1 MEIRFH
7 KKLYHEQW
15 SRRRLARVKRKVR
28 KRSPKLNLF
37 LVTLPLGAQGL
48 LEIYWYPEL
57 LEPHYQNMNR
67 EVMVVG
73 VADSREA
80 AYDLVVDIIEDVGVH
95 DGGIPVS
102 DYFHVRE
109 AVPAGGI
116 AQALDPVSES
126 GPDTDIR

>member
-15 SRRRLARVKRKVR
+15 SDRRLARVKKKIR

-37 LVTLPLGAQGL
+37 LVTLPLGTQGL

-57 LEPHYQNMNR
+57 LEPHYRNMNR

-102 DYFHVRE
+102 AYFHARE
-109 AVPAGGI
+109 DVQEGRI
-116 AQALDPVSES
+116 TQAAELASQS
-126 GPDTDIR
+126 GQSVDIR

>member
-15 SRRRLARVKRKVR
+15 SGRKLARVKKKVR
-28 KRSPKLNLF
+28 KRTPKLNLF
-37 LVTLPLGAQGL
+37 LVTLPLGTQGL

-57 LEPHYQNMNR
+57 LERHYQSMNK

-80 AYDLVVDIIEDVGVH
+80 AYDLVTDIIEDVGVQ
-95 DGGIPVS
+95 DGKIPVAS
-102 DYFHVRE
+102 FF
-109 AVPAGGI
+109 GK
-116 AQALDPVSES
+116 
-126 GPDTDIR
+126 TDSAEKKR